1 MYGLTTLDVRREI
14 AVKTGANNPFTKQ
27 LRWSVKTGCVD
38 FLHDTPTLPYINPRL
53 PTLLAFLALTRY
65 GEMCS
70 SKFIAQFWRRRNT
83 HQVECGIWMRG
94 RSLPA
99 TNVYF
104 STKED
109 GGSFDE
115 RGTT

>member
-1 MYGLTTLDVRREI
+1 
-14 AVKTGANNPFTKQ
+14 
-27 LRWSVKTGCVD
+27 
-38 FLHDTPTLPYINPRL
+38 
-53 PTLLAFLALTRY
+53 
-65 GEMCS
+65 MCS

-83 HQVECGIWMRG
+83 HQVECGIWMRLELQMSKDTVANNVALVCAINAVG

-109 GGSFDE
+109 GGSVDE